1 PMFSPKICT
10 RWFLPAVLAVFLI
23 GTAWAQEKQEEK
35 AEKEKPKEP
44 GVVRISEIV
53 VSATRL
59 ADDLFDLS
67 RVPAQSRVV
76 TEKEIKELG
85 ARDVP
90 EAIQYEPGITL
101 YQNVGNGFEP
111 ILDMRGFN
119 GQPVTTT
126 TVIMDGV
133 RVNNPDFNTVD
144 WDLIPIYDLE
154 RIEVVPGT
162 APVFG
167 KGALAGVV
175 NLQTKRG
182 GPVPEANVEVTGG
195 SFGRL
200 RFRGNIGGPVG
211 DFDYYLGFTQELE
224 DGFRDASDADV
235 KRLFTKVGRRF
246 GTKADITLSYLFADD
261 HIEQAG
267 TIPEDILPSLSGCS
281 LRIDRKAN
289 CTPGDLVERT
299 LHAPTINMRYRLPA
313 GFSLGLDAFFRDLDQ
328 ETVNFGVAS
337 ESESSNDTTTGGVTF
352 QMSNEATPLD
362 RRNVFVV
369 GVEYT
374 RSGFDSQGSAEFT
387 GFPPSFN
394 NTQTDE
400 DVVGIYFQESFDVIP
415 EALILSVGGRYD
427 WDRID
432 FSDRLD
438 PTQDRVRTFQR
449 FNPRAGVTWNPT
461 PDVGAYFSYSEGF
474 RTPTVNELFTFFPF
488 SSNPDLDPAV
498 SRTFEFGGRA
508 YVGEYFEGTLALFR
522 TDVDDEILFIVTDPT
537 TGGGQ
542 NQNVGQTR
550 RRGIELTLKGRYRE
564 LLDGFLNYSYIK
576 ATFEN
581 DILLS
586 SGLVT
591 SGNDIPLVPRNR
603 LGVGVNVYPVEGLT
617 FSLAGVYVDEQ
628 FLSGD
633 EPNQARQLDS
643 YFVLNGQ
650 VSYRRGPITIF
661 LQGKNITDTEYEP
674 WGVLAFGGDRFLMP
688 APGAHFL
695 AGVNLNFSG
704 FY

>member
-1 PMFSPKICT
+1 MFSRNGLTKLL
-10 RWFLPAVLAVFLI
+10 LPAVLAVLLI
-23 GTAWAQEKQEEK
+23 GTAWAQEKEE
-35 AEKEKPKEP
+35 EKEKPEEQ
-44 GVVRISEIV
+44 GVFRLSEIV

-59 ADDLFDLS
+59 PDDLFDLS
-67 RVPAQSRVV
+67 RVPAQVRVV
-76 TEKEIKELG
+76 TEKGIQELG

-111 ILDMRGFN
+111 ILDMRGFS
-119 GQPVTTT
+119 GVPVTAT
-126 TVIMDGV
+126 TVILDGV

-167 KGALAGVV
+167 KDALAGVV

-182 GPVPEANVEVTGG
+182 GPVPEANVEVAGG

-200 RFRGNIGGPVG
+200 RFRGSIGGPVG

-235 KRLFTKVGRRF
+235 KRLFTKIGRRF
-246 GTKADITLSYLFADD
+246 GPQADITLSYLFADD

-267 TIPEDILPSLSGCS
+267 TIPEDFLPTLPGCS
-281 LRIDRKAN
+281 LRIDRTAN
-289 CTPGDLVERT
+289 CTPGDFVERT
-299 LHAPTINMRYRLPA
+299 LHAPTINMRYLLPA
-313 GFSLGLDAFFRDLDQ
+313 GFSVGLNAFVRDLDQ
-328 ETVNFGVAS
+328 EIVNFGVAS

-352 QMSNEATPLD
+352 QVSNEATPLD
-362 RRNVFVV
+362 RQNLFVA
-369 GVEYT
+369 GIEYT
-374 RSGFDSQGSAEFT
+374 TSGFESSGSSEFT

-394 NTQTDE
+394 ETETTEDE
-400 DVVGIYFQESFDVIP
+400 VGIYFQESFDVIP
-415 EALILSVGGRYD
+415 DVLILSGGGRYD

-432 FSDRLD
+432 FTDRLD
-438 PTQDRVRTFQR
+438 PTQNRVRTFQR
-449 FNPRAGVTWNPT
+449 FNPKAGLTWNPT
-461 PDVGAYFSYSEGF
+461 SDIGAYFSYSEGF
-474 RTPTVNELFTFFPF
+474 RTPTVDELFTFFPF
-488 SSNPDLDPAV
+488 SSNPDLEPAV
-498 SRTFEFGGRA
+498 SRTLEFGGRVL
-508 YVGEYFEGTLALFR
+508 VGEYFEGTLALFR

-550 RRGIELTLKGRYRE
+550 RRGIEVTLKGRYRD
-564 LLDGFLNYSYIK
+564 LLDGFINYSYIK
-576 ATFEN
+576 ATFET

-633 EPNQARQLDS
+633 EPNQSDPLDP

-650 VSYRRGPITIF
+650 LSYRRGPLTLFI
-661 LQGKNITDTEYEP
+661 QGKNITNTEYEP

-688 APGAHFL
+688 APGANFL
-695 AGVNLNFSG
+695 AGISLNFSG